1 MLFLALC
8 STVRSVLKSWRAAVT
23 RPNLGFALRT
33 TAASFIALYLA
44 LLIGL
49 DDPKWAPMTVW
60 IVAQGNRG
68 MSISKGKWR
77 FVGTLIGASV
87 GLAIIALFERLPGLY
102 MVELGT

>member
-1 MLFLALC
+1 MLFLAIC
-8 STVRSVLKSWRAAVT
+8 STVSSVVKSWLAAVT

-68 MSISKGKWR
+68 MSISKGQWR
-77 FVGTLIGASV
+77 FLGTLIGAGV
-87 GLAIIALFERLPGLY
+87 GIAILTLFVRNAVLALVAL
-102 MVELGT
+102 